1 MKTHLS
7 PRELGAAIGVSN
19 SSLKRWVDS
28 GQIDAPKTAGG
39 HRRIPIAEAVR
50 FIRESG
56 IKIVQPEALG
66 LYAATAG
73 ETEQSVE
80 TLARLLNESKLTEA
94 SSFILSEYLAGNSFS
109 TICDDLIQPVLK
121 QIGELWLHGDEGIQ
135 IEHQAVD
142 LLTRTINQLRN
153 LIVTRENR
161 PVAVG
166 GAVENDPYILPSL
179 MAATTLAFEGWQ
191 EINLGA
197 NTPLR
202 VIDMAAR
209 QSQAQ
214 IVWLSISSDKAR
226 CTANDIMTLADALG
240 KIGTQVVVGGRA
252 VPHLKASPDNLHHLS
267 SMTALGA
274 FAKGVAQTRTRSN
287 GQTSGHAEIGR
298 TNGHPKHEGIS

>member
-109 TICDDLIQPVLK
+109 TICDDLIQPVLQ

-142 LLTRTINQLRN
+142 VLTRTINQLRT
-153 LIVTRENR
+153 LIVTRDSNLT
-161 PVAVG
+161 AVG
-166 GAVENDPYILPSL
+166 GAVDHDPYILPSL
-179 MAATTLAFEGWQ
+179 MAATTLAFEGWH
-191 EINLGA
+191 EVNLGA

-209 QSQAQ
+209 QNQAQ
-214 IVWLSISSDKAR
+214 IVWLSISADKAR
-226 CTANDIMTLADALG
+226 ITTNDIMTLADALSD
-240 KIGTQVVVGGRA
+240 IGTQVVVGGRS
-252 VPHLKASPDNLHHLS
+252 VPHLKAGLNNLHHLS

-274 FAKGVAQTRTRSN
+274 FAKGVARTQTRSS
-287 GQTSGHAEIGR
+287 GQTNGHAEFGR
-298 TNGHPKHEGIS
+298 TKRTPQT